1 MTTIPQPWTESWH
14 TLRGAYYHRGW
25 LTLGDVQ
32 AALRREGIEASRYVV
47 TAAVS
52 SDPPAK
58 VAGMKRYTERHVA
71 MVREYVTGN
80 RA

>member
-1 MTTIPQPWTESWH
+1 MNTQPWTESWH
-14 TLRGAYYHRGW
+14 TLRGAYWHRGW

-32 AALRREGIEASRYVV
+32 AALRREGIVASRYVI
-47 TAAVS
+47 TQAVA

-58 VAGMKRYTERHVA
+58 VGTMKRYDERHVA